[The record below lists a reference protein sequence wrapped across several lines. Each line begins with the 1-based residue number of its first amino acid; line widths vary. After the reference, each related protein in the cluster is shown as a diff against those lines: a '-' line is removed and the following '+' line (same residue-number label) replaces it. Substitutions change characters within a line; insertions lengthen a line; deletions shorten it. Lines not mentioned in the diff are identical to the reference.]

1 MIDQE
6 LIEKFYSK
14 FFTIPRKRITVSIG
28 LATIALASL
37 LNGTVSKSFFA
48 QRYLFI
54 GLGLIICIFIAA
66 FALKMALNS
75 RRIFFL
81 SLFILI
87 FVEIFDFIVIHIIN
101 NFNLIIMAPAT
112 MAAGLTLILFFTSES
127 SEIRTAIISASIL
140 IAIYPVN
147 FIFSFE
153 APHRFLSYFITIIVG
168 IFFAFLFVKY
178 IDRNYGG
185 INIKKI
191 LRSFLLFW
199 LTSEPS
205 YFEKELFKTSL
216 NKKGWVRCLK
226 VGDVRLVSTSFH
238 PGPLRNIGGAMLV
251 GKILNTIENS
261 IYLHSPAKHD
271 SNPTSAADVEKI
283 VEALNCEFPDEFSNK
298 TAPYK
303 PIEVEGEK
311 FTLKIFPFD
320 GVKLLFIS
328 GRKAIDD
335 IPEDVYRLAEEILGE
350 CMIVD
355 CHNCHKSNYEVTSED
370 LVEIKELVEKASKHE
385 LRRIKNLRY
394 FFFKRKIETAN
405 TCGHIAMLLLD
416 YDGERHALLM
426 LDGNNVDCSFKNE
439 LESFFFENGYKGII
453 TSTDNHA
460 KTAISPKV
468 GYMPVGSDR
477 AEREAILDFIG
488 DCIRN
493 GIRDIKAEFR
503 EVDEIGYSKKEVEVK
518 VMGNNFFKYIER
530 AFQEIG
536 EKAMYLFFAVIILQ
550 LAVSILLGNL
560 IM

>member
-14 FFTIPRKRITVSIG
+14 LFTIPRKRITVSIG
-28 LATIALASL
+28 LVTIAFASL

-48 QRYLFI
+48 QRYFFI
-54 GLGLIICIFIAA
+54 GLSLIICIFIAA

-75 RRIFFL
+75 RRVFFL

-87 FVEIFDFIVIHIIN
+87 FVEIFDFIAIHVIN

-127 SEIRTAIISASIL
+127 SEVKTAIVSASIL
-140 IAIYPVN
+140 IAIYPVD

-153 APHRFLSYFITIIVG
+153 APHRFLSYFITILIG
-168 IFFAFLFVKY
+168 IIFAFLFVKY
-178 IDRNYGG
+178 IDRDYGG

-199 LTSEPS
+199 LTSEPY
-205 YFEKELFKTSL
+205 YFERELLKTSL

-226 VGDVRLVSTSFH
+226 IGNVKLITTSFH

-251 GKILNTIENS
+251 GKILDVVENS

-271 SNPTSAADVEKI
+271 SNPTSATDVEKI
-283 VEALNCEFPDEFSNK
+283 VETLDCESLK
-298 TAPYK
+298 RIASYK
-303 PIEVEGEK
+303 PVETEGEK
-311 FTLKIFPFD
+311 FSLKIFPFD

-328 GRKAIDD
+328 GKEAIDD
-335 IPEDVYRLAEEILGE
+335 IPEGVYSFAEDILGE
-350 CMIVD
+350 CMIID
-355 CHNCHKSNYEVTSED
+355 CHNCHKPNYEITPED
-370 LVEIKELVEKASKHE
+370 LVEIRGLVERATKHG
-385 LRRIKNLRY
+385 LKQTNNLRY
-394 FFFKRKIETAN
+394 SFSKRKIETAN

-416 YDGERHALLM
+416 YDGEKYALLM

-439 LESFFFENGYKGII
+439 LESFFAENGYKGII
-453 TSTDNHA
+453 ASTDNHA

-477 AEREAILDFIG
+477 AEREIILDFIENS
-488 DCIRN
+488 IQT
-493 GIRDIKAEFR
+493 EFK
-503 EVDEIGYSKKEVEVK
+503 EVDEIGYSKREVEVR
-518 VMGNNFFKYIER
+518 VMGNDFFKYIEK

-536 EKAMYLFFAVIILQ
+536 EKAMYLFFAVIFLQ
-550 LAVSILLGNL
+550 LAASILFGT
-560 IM
+560 IMM